1 MDKISNLKK
10 IIIGT
15 LDSNKALDIVSIDL
29 KNKSSIAD
37 HMIIAS
43 GTSSRHIQALSEQV
57 LEKFKNNGVLNC
69 KIEGKESS
77 DWKLIDGIDLI
88 VHIFNPEKRKFYELE
103 KIWTELIPKEKVIIW
118 KKKTCLFQY
127 LYFYLFFQNQFL
139 QQITKIYKKRL
150 IYLVR

>member
-1 MDKISNLKK
+1 MYKITNLKNL
-10 IIIGT
+10 IIGT

-37 HMIIAS
+37 YMIIAS

-57 LEKFKNNGVLNC
+57 LDKFKNNGIVNC
-69 KIEGKESS
+69 KIEGKDSN

-103 KIWTELIPKEKVIIW
+103 KIWSELIPKEKII
-118 KKKTCLFQY
+118 
-127 LYFYLFFQNQFL
+127 
-139 QQITKIYKKRL
+139 I
-150 IYLVR
+150 